1 MHLSLK
7 IWGQNDFIFYSFY
20 MIFKK
25 ICGALNLIIFLVS
38 IILDDEEISTQNIE
52 LSRLTLTDLEKVD
65 KHL

>member
-1 MHLSLK
+1 
-7 IWGQNDFIFYSFY
+7 